1 MKFQSACSVCFY
13 LRALY
18 SIILP
23 FRQIPALKK
32 LFSLLLLLLLL
43 GFTAHAQVTFKITA
57 VPASTPAN
65 ATLYI
70 AGSFNNWT
78 PGSAPH
84 ALTHNADGSYQ
95 ITLPAST
102 GTMEY
107 KFTRGSWAAVETT
120 ASNGAVP
127 NRSYTFG
134 SSPATVLC
142 QVLNWEDLAGGT
154 PGTGQ
159 STAAANVSVI
169 STTFAM
175 PQLGRTR
182 RVWLYLPPGYASSGR
197 RYPVL
202 YMQDGQNV
210 FDAATSFA
218 GEWSVDEALNQLAAN
233 GQDPTGC
240 IVVAVDN
247 GGANRLDEYSPWSN
261 PAYGGGQGDLY
272 IGFLVQ
278 TLKPYIDANYR
289 TLTNRENTGVAG
301 SSMGGLIA
309 TCAALRYP
317 SVFGK
322 VGVFSPAY
330 WFVSQPSAHQQLFQY
345 VHQLHAN
352 NTRFYFVSGTTES
365 TTMVSDMAAMR
376 DSLLLSG
383 VPAANLNF
391 NTRTDG
397 QHAEW
402 FWKRE
407 FPAAYSWL
415 YAAGTATAAR
425 SSQKLTV
432 AVYPNPAA
440 RELRIDLP
448 APLTE
453 ARLEISDAQGR
464 TVLRT
469 AVRNGQAVDVRSL
482 ARGLYVSR
490 VVAGRQVGVVKF
502 TKE

>member
-1 MKFQSACSVCFY
+1 MFEWVFY
-13 LRALY
+13 WLTTRPFGSFTLRQILLL
-18 SIILP
+18 SII
-23 FRQIPALKK
+23 QISTLKK
-32 LFSLLLLLLLL
+32 LYPLLLLLL
-43 GFTAHAQVTFKITA
+43 GFTAHAQVTFKITS
-57 VPASTPAN
+57 VPANTPAN

-70 AGSFNNWT
+70 AGTFNSWN

-84 ALTHNADGSYQ
+84 ALAYNAADGSYQ

-107 KFTRGSWAAVETT
+107 KFTRGAWAAVETNAT
-120 ASNGAVP
+120 NGAVP

-134 SSPATVLC
+134 TGPATVAC

-154 PGTGQ
+154 PGGGQ

-202 YMQDGQNV
+202 YLQDGQNV

-218 GEWSVDEALNQLAAN
+218 GEWGVDETLNQLVAN

-247 GGANRLDEYSPWSN
+247 GANRLDEYSPWNN
-261 PAYGGGQGDLY
+261 PQYGGGQGDLY
-272 IGFLVQ
+272 VDFLVQ
-278 TLKPYIDANYR
+278 TLKPYIDTNYR
-289 TLTNRENTGVAG
+289 TLASRENTGVAG
-301 SSMGGLIA
+301 SSMGALIA
-309 TCAALRYP
+309 TYAALRYP
-317 SVFGK
+317 AVFGK

-330 WFVSQPSAHQQLFQY
+330 WFASQPLFQY
-345 VHQLHAN
+345 VHQHPAN
-352 NTRFYFVSGTTES
+352 PNTRFYFVSGTTES
-365 TTMVSDMAAMR
+365 TTMVPNMAAMR
-376 DSLLLSG
+376 DSLQRGG

-391 NTRTDG
+391 NTRPDG

-407 FPAAYSWL
+407 FAAGYSWL
-415 YAAGTATAAR
+415 YAPATPTATRAGQR
-425 SSQKLTV
+425 LSVSL
-432 AVYPNPAA
+432 YPNPAA
-440 RELRIDLP
+440 QELRIELP
-448 APLTE
+448 AALAE
-453 ARLEISDAQGR
+453 AQLIISDARGR

-482 ARGLYVSR
+482 ARGLYLSR
-490 VVAGRQVGVVKF
+490 VVAGSQVGLAKF